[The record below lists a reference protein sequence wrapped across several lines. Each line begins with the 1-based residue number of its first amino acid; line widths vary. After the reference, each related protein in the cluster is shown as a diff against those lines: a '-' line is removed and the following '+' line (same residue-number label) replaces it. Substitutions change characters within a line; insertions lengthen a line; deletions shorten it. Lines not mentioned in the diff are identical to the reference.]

1 MFSFMS
7 LSKSKFFTR
16 AVVMSFVLLLYQSCL
31 VRVALASL
39 VSLVSGTRVVKWTR
53 LVLFMQLLLVMLNAG
68 CLQEKKVLSPNT
80 TNIIQD
86 QPSSNVQKQP

>member
-16 AVVMSFVLLLYQSCL
+16 AVVMSFVLLLYHSCL

-68 CLQEKKVLSPNT
+68 AFPGKKST
-80 TNIIQD
+80 
-86 QPSSNVQKQP
+86 